1 MKIFGRKDVLE
12 IFDDDFY
19 FNFFFFFLVKYPNQR
34 FCFFLKF
41 VIPS

>member
-19 FNFFFFFLVKYPNQR
+19 FNFFFFLVKYPNQR